1 MPLQLLPASAQAF
14 APRSAPTIV
23 LNNKVEPWLTQ
34 TLKRINKIKRPLNS
48 VPQHFRCL
56 TETLGG
62 EAAIWSLASLMLPK
76 GPDSELRKD
85 DDPLVEALFNY
96 QLVHVEAYVVHV
108 DMVSQHEVAF
118 KLTKDTIEA
127 LVEYHRDI
135 YSVDASANTWSW
147 PEKEAQV
154 KKMQDEFVQAANRFV
169 FRTGIR
175 ALEGLEEDGAG
186 ELLDGRSEDVK
197 SAIMNLFLPLLPPPP
212 RIVDV
217 IHPAPLLP
225 SQNMAGNWWGQPQ
238 CLAPNPA
245 PVDSWR
251 VLPSTPSP
259 SSTSCSGDNQSNNY
273 WQDMSNNF
281 QLPSPTPSYSQPI
294 FGTSAPADFYSSP
307 ECMAP
312 VPISLGLPSHLP
324 QPCGFD
330 TGMGGFN
337 DFGWSQTNFAPQY
350 ATTI

>member
-1 MPLQLLPASAQAF
+1 
-14 APRSAPTIV
+14 
-23 LNNKVEPWLTQ
+23 
-34 TLKRINKIKRPLNS
+34 
-48 VPQHFRCL
+48 
-56 TETLGG
+56 
-62 EAAIWSLASLMLPK
+62 MLPK
-76 GPDSELRKD
+76 GPDAELRKD

-127 LVEYHRDI
+127 LIEYHRDI
-135 YSVDASANTWSW
+135 YSVDASANTWTW

-217 IHPAPLLP
+217 VHPAPLLP
-225 SQNMAGNWWGQPQ
+225 SQNMAGNWWGQQ
-238 CLAPNPA
+238 SLAPPNPA
-245 PVDSWR
+245 PVDPWR

-259 SSTSCSGDNQSNNY
+259 TATSCSGDNQSNTY

-281 QLPSPTPSYSQPI
+281 QLPSPTPSFSQPI

-307 ECMAP
+307 ERMTPMP
-312 VPISLGLPSHLP
+312 VSIGLPSQLP
-324 QPCGFD
+324 QACGFD

-337 DFGWSQTNFAPQY
+337 DFGWTQGNFAPQY